1 MKLVTQIILNMIGVI
16 VRVFCLGGCI
26 NSLENQMARKLKYLF
41 IIQLILTMRAKL
53 ADPFLIGINRYLTKK
68 TNLKK
73 NPQSAGF
80 FMLNQENFPNKLF

>member
-1 MKLVTQIILNMIGVI
+1 MK
-16 VRVFCLGGCI
+16 
-26 NSLENQMARKLKYLF
+26 EKLITEQF
-41 IIQLILTMRAKL
+41 
-53 ADPFLIGINRYLTKK
+53 IGINRYLTKK